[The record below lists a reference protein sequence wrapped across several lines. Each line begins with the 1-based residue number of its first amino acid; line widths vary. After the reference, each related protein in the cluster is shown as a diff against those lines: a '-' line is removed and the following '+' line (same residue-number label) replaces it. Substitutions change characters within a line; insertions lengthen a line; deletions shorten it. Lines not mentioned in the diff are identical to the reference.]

1 MPMVQMAQT
10 VQKVLL
16 YQKDQMAQKVLLIQK
31 AQKVLLIQKAQKVL
45 LIQKAQKVLL
55 DRTDLCHRPTL
66 HSETLSSPH

>member
-1 MPMVQMAQT
+1 MVQMAQT

-16 YQKDQMAQKVLLIQK
+16 YQKDQM

>member
-45 LIQKAQKVLL
+45 L